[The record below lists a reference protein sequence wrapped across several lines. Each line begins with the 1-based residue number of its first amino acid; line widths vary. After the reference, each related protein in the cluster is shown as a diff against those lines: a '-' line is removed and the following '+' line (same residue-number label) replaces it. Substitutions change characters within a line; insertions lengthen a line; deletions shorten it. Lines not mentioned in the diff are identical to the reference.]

1 MRIKLIALVLA
12 GICGGAAVPPLLHAK
27 TVFDPTNYVM
37 NAMEAGRTAVSEVS
51 AATTAIQKVRQT
63 IELIRASTSIDGLA
77 KMAGLEEELGLYQE
91 LVAVNNQL
99 SGAINLSKSM
109 YQDLNAQFGASN
121 FSREA
126 FMQGRS
132 AIDTYRAQAFVDK
145 YESVN
150 RSMAAMNA
158 RRAQILAKVEGNA
171 SITSAT
177 QGLGAQVDM
186 LIAQNQQMISM
197 LNMKA
202 GDKAAAMSRDQISR
216 EAALKEYARKDK
228 VLREAGNAF
237 K

>member
-1 MRIKLIALVLA
+1 MKSRMITLA
-12 GICGGAAVPPLLHAK
+12 FVAILSNASLPSYLQAK

-51 AATTAIQKVRQT
+51 AATTAMQKIRQT
-63 IELIRASTSIDGLA
+63 IELIRATTSIEGLSR
-77 KMAGLEEELGLYQE
+77 MAGLEEELRLYQD
-91 LVAVNNQL
+91 LVAVNSQL
-99 SGAINLSKSM
+99 SGAINQSKSM

-132 AIDTYRAQAFVDK
+132 AIDTYRAQAFIDK
-145 YESVN
+145 YEAVN
-150 RSMAAMNA
+150 RSMSAMNA
-158 RRAQILAKVEGNA
+158 RRTEILAKVEGNA

-186 LIAQNQQMISM
+186 LISQNQQMISM

-202 GDKAAAMSRDQISR
+202 GDKAAVMNRSEISKDT
-216 EAALKEYARKDK
+216 ALKEYARRDK
-228 VLREAGNAF
+228 ALREAGQAF

>member
-1 MRIKLIALVLA
+1 MKSRLLVLA
-12 GICGGAAVPPLLHAK
+12 FAGSIACLTTPAILHAK
-27 TVFDPTNYVM
+27 TVFDPTNFVM

-63 IELIRASTSIDGLA
+63 IELIRATTSIDGLA
-77 KMAGLEEELGLYQE
+77 RMAGLEEELGLYQE
-91 LVAVNNQL
+91 LVAVDNQL
-99 SGAINLSKSM
+99 AGAINLSKSM

-132 AIDTYRAQAFVDK
+132 AIDTYRAQAFIDK

-158 RRAQILAKVEGNA
+158 RRSQILAKVEGNA

-186 LIAQNQQMISM
+186 LISQNQQMISM

-216 EAALKEYARKDK
+216 EAALREYARKDK
-228 VLREAGNAF
+228 VLRDAGNAF

>member
-1 MRIKLIALVLA
+1 MKITFIAFMVAATVCGAVLPTH
-12 GICGGAAVPPLLHAK
+12 VHAK
-27 TVFDPTNYVM
+27 KVFDPSNYVM
-37 NAMEAGRTAVSEVS
+37 NAMEAGRTAISEVS
-51 AATTAIQKVRQT
+51 AATTAMQKIRQT
-63 IELIRASTSIDGLA
+63 IELIRATTSIDGLA

-99 SGAINLSKSM
+99 SGAINYSKSM

-121 FSREA
+121 FSSEA

-132 AIDTYRAQAFVDK
+132 AIDTTRAQAFVDK
-145 YESVN
+145 YEAVN

-158 RRAQILAKVEGNA
+158 RRTAILEKVEGNA

-186 LIAQNQQMISM
+186 LISQNQQMISM

-202 GDKAAAMSRDQISR
+202 GDKAAAMSRDDISR
-216 EAALKEYARKDK
+216 ETALKEYARRDRA
-228 VLREAGNAF
+228 LREAGQVF